1 VPLSVLNIIGVNQY
15 GGYELAMT
23 VMWTVIIPV
32 LAVTEGT
39 EVLVGNYYGE
49 RNYADLRKV
58 VLTSLFL
65 VSVAMAVIAVGGVF
79 FWNSLSTFFNQ
90 NSGMVA
96 YSTATFWWL
105 IIPYFLFGLDGI
117 LKNVFYGTGKLK
129 FIFYISSMCNF
140 GLIIPFWVLSKL
152 NFLTASFDN
161 VMALFVIVFALD
173 LAITYILVRRLL
185 KALFQTRALTIR

>member
-1 VPLSVLNIIGVNQY
+1 MNVLNVIGVNQY

-49 RNYADLRKV
+49 RNYANLKKV

-65 VSVAMAVIAVGGVF
+65 VSVAMAVIALGGIF

-90 NSGMVA
+90 NPGMVA
-96 YSTATFWWL
+96 YSTVTFWWL

-117 LKNVFYGTGKLK
+117 LKSVFYGTGKTK
-129 FIFYISSMCNF
+129 FIFYISS
-140 GLIIPFWVLSKL
+140 
-152 NFLTASFDN
+152 
-161 VMALFVIVFALD
+161 
-173 LAITYILVRRLL
+173 R
-185 KALFQTRALTIR
+185 